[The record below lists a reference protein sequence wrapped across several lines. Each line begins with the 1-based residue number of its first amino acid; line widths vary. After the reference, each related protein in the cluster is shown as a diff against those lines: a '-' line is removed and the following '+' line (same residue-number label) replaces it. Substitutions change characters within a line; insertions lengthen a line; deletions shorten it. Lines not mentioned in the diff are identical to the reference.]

1 MQQTHTQSVNRF
13 TLDNS
18 CNSLLVVF
26 ENGQE
31 LALRYE
37 YLRVCSQWQPSSHSN
52 SSDADSKNSAKKVV
66 LPSNHKGVVLKRIES
81 VAEHGFRLCFDDD
94 YQFIATSEQ
103 LQHLHSQHNHYWQAY
118 LAELKAQN
126 LTREASIAIKLV

>member
-1 MQQTHTQSVNRF
+1 MQQTHTQSVTQF

-26 ENGQE
+26 ENGQK
-31 LALRYE
+31 LSLRYE
-37 YLRVCSQWQPSSHSN
+37 YLRVCSQWQPSSDSDKHSN
-52 SSDADSKNSAKKVV
+52 HSAKKVV
-66 LPSNHKGVVLKRIES
+66 LPSNHKGVLLKRIES
-81 VAEHGFRLCFDDD
+81 VGEHGFRLCFDDN
-94 YQFIATSEQ
+94 YHFIATSEQ

>member
-1 MQQTHTQSVNRF
+1 MQQIHAQQSHLQKITRF

-18 CNSLLVVF
+18 CNSLMVVF

-31 LALRYE
+31 LELGYE
-37 YLRVCSQWQPSSHSN
+37 YLRVCSQWQPSSHSDN
-52 SSDADSKNSAKKVV
+52 STKKVV
-66 LPSNHKGVVLKRIES
+66 LPSNHKGVLLKRIES
-81 VAEHGFRLCFDDD
+81 VAEHGFRLCFDDG
-94 YQFIATSEQ
+94 YQFIAGSEQ
-103 LQHLHSQHNHYWQAY
+103 LQYLHSQHDHYWQAY